1 MTPQVVC
8 ILLRGRLGPA
18 LVAALD
24 GFDVRATDD
33 GCTRVVGRVP
43 DQAKLIGLLDMFD
56 ELHIEVVSVNPV
68 PDAVDDSPAQG
79 DVAPGP
85 PS

>member
-1 MTPQVVC
+1 MTPQVVS

-24 GFDVRATDD
+24 GFDVGATED
-33 GCTRVVGRVP
+33 GYTRVVGPVP
-43 DQAKLIGLLDMFD
+43 DQAKLLGLLEMFD

-68 PDAVDDSPAQG
+68 PGGADDSPAQG
-79 DVAPGP
+79 DVAPRS

>member
-8 ILLRGRLGPA
+8 ILLRGRVGPA

-33 GCTRVVGRVP
+33 GCTRVVGKVP
-43 DQAKLIGLLDMFD
+43 DRARLLGLLDMFD
-56 ELHIEVVSVNPV
+56 EFHIEVVSVNPV
-68 PDAVDDSPAQG
+68 LHTGEDSPAQG
-79 DVAPGP
+79 DVAPGTR
-85 PS
+85 S

>member
-8 ILLRGRLGPA
+8 ILLRGHLGPA

-56 ELHIEVVSVNPV
+56 ELHIEVVSVNPL
-68 PDAVDDSPAQG
+68 PGAADDSPAQG

>member
-56 ELHIEVVSVNPV
+56 ELHIEAHVLEVSLLVG
-68 PDAVDDSPAQG
+68 DDDLDDRRRRGEVEA
-79 DVAPGP
+79 
-85 PS
+85 